1 MNSVIKKQ
9 SMKKKETD
17 FHMTNITDN
26 ITTDYVEE
34 DIVEDTD
41 ARLAALYDELDD
53 INREINL
60 ISSSAYVDY
69 NDIDDQLED
78 LEDIR
83 DDIRYEISQITGQ
96 VVNI

>member
-1 MNSVIKKQ
+1 
-9 SMKKKETD
+9 
-17 FHMTNITDN
+17 MTNITDN
-26 ITTDYVEE
+26 ITTNYVEE

-53 INREINL
+53 INREIIL

>member
-1 MNSVIKKQ
+1 
-9 SMKKKETD
+9 MKKKVKD

-26 ITTDYVEE
+26 ITTNYVEE

-41 ARLAALYDELDD
+41 ARLSALYDELDD

-83 DDIRYEISQITGQ
+83 DDIRYEISQITGH
-96 VVNI
+96 VVTI

>member
-1 MNSVIKKQ
+1 
-9 SMKKKETD
+9 MKKKDTD
-17 FHMTNITDN
+17 FQMTNIMDN

-34 DIVEDTD
+34 DIVDDTD
-41 ARLAALYDELDD
+41 ARLAALYEELDD

-60 ISSSAYVDY
+60 ISPSAYVDY

-83 DDIRYEISQITGQ
+83 DEIRYEISQITGQ
-96 VVNI
+96 VVTI

>member
-1 MNSVIKKQ
+1 
-9 SMKKKETD
+9 
-17 FHMTNITDN
+17 MTNITDN
-26 ITTDYVEE
+26 ITTDYVGE
-34 DIVEDTD
+34 DIVDDTF
-41 ARLAALYDELDD
+41 ARLEALYDELDD

-83 DDIRYEISQITGQ
+83 DDIRYEISQITGH
-96 VVNI
+96 VVTI

>member
-1 MNSVIKKQ
+1 
-9 SMKKKETD
+9 
-17 FHMTNITDN
+17 MTNITDN

-83 DDIRYEISQITGQ
+83 DDIRYEISQITGH
-96 VVNI
+96 VVTI

>member
-1 MNSVIKKQ
+1 
-9 SMKKKETD
+9 MKKKETD

-26 ITTDYVEE
+26 ITTNYVEE

>member
-1 MNSVIKKQ
+1 
-9 SMKKKETD
+9 
-17 FHMTNITDN
+17 MTNITDN

>member
-1 MNSVIKKQ
+1 
-9 SMKKKETD
+9 
-17 FHMTNITDN
+17 MTNITDN

-83 DDIRYEISQITGQ
+83 DDIRYEISQITGH

>member
-1 MNSVIKKQ
+1 
-9 SMKKKETD
+9 
-17 FHMTNITDN
+17 MTNITDN
-26 ITTDYVEE
+26 ITTNYVEE

-41 ARLAALYDELDD
+41 ARLAALYEELDD

>member
-1 MNSVIKKQ
+1 
-9 SMKKKETD
+9 
-17 FHMTNITDN
+17 MTNITDN
-26 ITTDYVEE
+26 ITTDYVGE
-34 DIVEDTD
+34 DIVDDTF
-41 ARLAALYDELDD
+41 ARLEALYDELDD

-69 NDIDDQLED
+69 NDIDDQVAD

-83 DDIRYEISQITGQ
+83 DDIRYEISQITGE

>member
-1 MNSVIKKQ
+1 
-9 SMKKKETD
+9 
-17 FHMTNITDN
+17 MTNITDN

-41 ARLAALYDELDD
+41 ARLAALYEELDD

>member
-1 MNSVIKKQ
+1 
-9 SMKKKETD
+9 MKKKVKD

-26 ITTDYVEE
+26 ITTNYVEE

-83 DDIRYEISQITGQ
+83 DDIRYEISQITGH
-96 VVNI
+96 VVTI

>member
-9 SMKKKETD
+9 SMKKKVKD

>member
-1 MNSVIKKQ
+1 
-9 SMKKKETD
+9 MKKKDTD
-17 FHMTNITDN
+17 FQMTNIMDN

-34 DIVEDTD
+34 DIVDDTD
-41 ARLAALYDELDD
+41 ARLAALYEELDD

-83 DDIRYEISQITGQ
+83 DEIRYEISQITGQ
-96 VVNI
+96 VVTI

>member
-1 MNSVIKKQ
+1 
-9 SMKKKETD
+9 
-17 FHMTNITDN
+17 MTNITDN

-34 DIVEDTD
+34 DIVDDTD

>member
-1 MNSVIKKQ
+1 
-9 SMKKKETD
+9 
-17 FHMTNITDN
+17 MTNITDN

-34 DIVEDTD
+34 DIVDDTD

-83 DDIRYEISQITGQ
+83 DDIRYEISQITGH
-96 VVNI
+96 VVTI

>member
-1 MNSVIKKQ
+1 
-9 SMKKKETD
+9 MKKKVKD

-83 DDIRYEISQITGQ
+83 DDIRYEISQITGH
-96 VVNI
+96 VVTI

>member
-1 MNSVIKKQ
+1 
-9 SMKKKETD
+9 
-17 FHMTNITDN
+17 MTNITDN
-26 ITTDYVEE
+26 ITTNYVEE

-83 DDIRYEISQITGQ
+83 DDIRYEISQITGH
-96 VVNI
+96 VVTI

>member
-1 MNSVIKKQ
+1 
-9 SMKKKETD
+9 
-17 FHMTNITDN
+17 MTNITDN

-41 ARLAALYDELDD
+41 ARLEALYDELDD

-83 DDIRYEISQITGQ
+83 DDIRYEISQITGH
-96 VVNI
+96 VVTI

>member
-1 MNSVIKKQ
+1 
-9 SMKKKETD
+9 
-17 FHMTNITDN
+17 MTNITDN
-26 ITTDYVEE
+26 ITTNYVGE

-41 ARLAALYDELDD
+41 ARLTALYEELED

-60 ISSSAYVDY
+60 IGSSTYVDY
-69 NDIDDQLED
+69 NDIDDQLAD

>member
-1 MNSVIKKQ
+1 
-9 SMKKKETD
+9 
-17 FHMTNITDN
+17 MTNITDN
-26 ITTDYVEE
+26 ITTDYVGE
-34 DIVEDTD
+34 DIVDDTD

-69 NDIDDQLED
+69 NDIDDQLAD

-83 DDIRYEISQITGQ
+83 DDIRYEISQITGE

>member
-1 MNSVIKKQ
+1 
-9 SMKKKETD
+9 MKKKVKD

-26 ITTDYVEE
+26 ITTNYVEE

-41 ARLAALYDELDD
+41 ARLAALYDELDES
-53 INREINL
+53 NREINL

-83 DDIRYEISQITGQ
+83 DDIRYEISQITGH
-96 VVNI
+96 VVTI

>member
-1 MNSVIKKQ
+1 
-9 SMKKKETD
+9 
-17 FHMTNITDN
+17 MTNITDN
-26 ITTDYVEE
+26 ITTDYVGE
-34 DIVEDTD
+34 DIVDDTF
-41 ARLAALYDELDD
+41 ARLEALYDELDD

-69 NDIDDQLED
+69 NDIDDQLAD

-83 DDIRYEISQITGQ
+83 DDIRYEISQITGE

>member
-1 MNSVIKKQ
+1 
-9 SMKKKETD
+9 MKKKDTD
-17 FHMTNITDN
+17 FQMTNIMDN
-26 ITTDYVEE
+26 ITTNYVEE

-83 DDIRYEISQITGQ
+83 DDIRYEISQITGH

>member
-1 MNSVIKKQ
+1 
-9 SMKKKETD
+9 
-17 FHMTNITDN
+17 MTNITDN
-26 ITTDYVEE
+26 ITTNYVEE

-83 DDIRYEISQITGQ
+83 DEIRYDISQITGQ

>member
-1 MNSVIKKQ
+1 
-9 SMKKKETD
+9 MKKKETD

-26 ITTDYVEE
+26 ITTNYVEE

-53 INREINL
+53 INSEINL

>member
-1 MNSVIKKQ
+1 
-9 SMKKKETD
+9 
-17 FHMTNITDN
+17 MTNITDN
-26 ITTDYVEE
+26 ITTNYVEE

>member
-1 MNSVIKKQ
+1 
-9 SMKKKETD
+9 MKKKVKD

-26 ITTDYVEE
+26 ITTNYVEE

-96 VVNI
+96 VVTI

>member
-1 MNSVIKKQ
+1 
-9 SMKKKETD
+9 MKKKVKD

-26 ITTDYVEE
+26 ITTNYVEE

-83 DDIRYEISQITGQ
+83 DDIRYEISQITGE

>member
-1 MNSVIKKQ
+1 
-9 SMKKKETD
+9 
-17 FHMTNITDN
+17 MTNITDD
-26 ITTDYVEE
+26 ITTDYVGE
-34 DIVEDTD
+34 DIVDDTF
-41 ARLAALYDELDD
+41 ARLEALYDELDD

-69 NDIDDQLED
+69 NDIDDQLAD

-83 DDIRYEISQITGQ
+83 DDIRYEISQITGE

>member
-1 MNSVIKKQ
+1 
-9 SMKKKETD
+9 MKKKVKD

-26 ITTDYVEE
+26 ITTNYVEE

>member
-1 MNSVIKKQ
+1 
-9 SMKKKETD
+9 
-17 FHMTNITDN
+17 MTNITDN
-26 ITTDYVEE
+26 ITTDYVEK
-34 DIVEDTD
+34 DIVDDTF
-41 ARLAALYDELDD
+41 ARLEALYDELDD

-69 NDIDDQLED
+69 NDIDDQLAD

-83 DDIRYEISQITGQ
+83 DDIRYEISQITGE

>member
-1 MNSVIKKQ
+1 
-9 SMKKKETD
+9 
-17 FHMTNITDN
+17 MTNITDN
-26 ITTDYVEE
+26 ITTNYVEE

-96 VVNI
+96 VVTI